1 MDEQLK
7 CPVCGGTDLCG
18 HQPTYDRVG
27 HIAKGSCYRR
37 MECENCGS
45 DWLDLF
51 TFTRHAAITNPA
63 PHQLRVVAE
72 RNELQSR
79 LEKLAAFISSSPNF
93 RTVDEE
99 EQIRLDYMGNYL
111 NVLNLRIAAFTK

>member
-1 MDEQLK
+1 MSIFD
-7 CPVCGGTDLCG
+7 
-18 HQPTYDRVG
+18 
-27 HIAKGSCYRR
+27 
-37 MECENCGS
+37 
-45 DWLDLF
+45 
-51 TFTRHAAITNPA
+51 TNPNLA

-99 EQIRLDYMGNYL
+99 EQIRLLHQQDYMGNYL